1 MGNVTQQNAAN
12 AEESASASEEMNAQA
27 AQMKGVVGELIALV
41 GGSAKGVESRKYA
54 GGTKEISIGRGKAV
68 AAPEEKTMVQEVKSD
83 QVIPMAS
90 LRVVGSY
97 EPEAGPEG
105 PTPRRDEGDFKDF

>member
-12 AEESASASEEMNAQA
+12 AEESASEEMNAQA

-41 GGSAKGVESRKYA
+41 GGRGSKR
-54 GGTKEISIGRGKAV
+54 GTKEISIGRGKAV
-68 AAPEEKTMVQEVKSD
+68 AAPEEKTMAQEVKSD
-83 QVIPMAS
+83 QAIPMAS
-90 LRVVGSY
+90 LRAVGSY